1 MMSNLSWCLI
11 LLAVLAVLTFLVY
24 RYARTVFVLVL
35 CHNVVWAGAL
45 ALIATNL
52 IRYRPA
58 TAEAWLTLAAG
69 IAAFNIGA
77 VAVALLLA
85 RRRDRTTQPRWGA
98 WRAEQTTFA
107 ATRPVFF
114 VALALYCVGFAVY
127 LVSVHLRFGITT
139 LLLHPAAIRSAHG
152 TSYLETVPLPAR
164 ILLYLGPLLFVLLV
178 YRPGID
184 RPFPLVVR
192 IVGAL
197 GLAASMLALLQRSN
211 ILVAVLLWV
220 AALVSQRWSAR
231 KAPAADAPRR
241 GVAGFWQRLPRAV
254 QVVAGVIVLGL
265 GALLVFQG
273 VGGALNKVGQESLR
287 SGVVAPALARSG
299 LTSPF
304 QYYTAAPM
312 AFLQLAGSENHDW
325 PPERVRGVFVVGDW
339 NPQTWGASTFG
350 SVLKVVP
357 GAPHVDAISPFI
369 NTGVPTNVYTWFEP
383 FYRDF
388 RLPGVIVGALLLG
401 ALFGWLFIGRFRSQT
416 VFWISSVCMTT
427 VFLAPFAT
435 RIGST
440 LVLSLIV
447 YAAAITLVSRWSTA
461 RRSAA
466 ADEPAEVGV
475 R

>member
-1 MMSNLSWCLI
+1 MMSNLTWCLI
-11 LLAVLAVLTFLVY
+11 LLAVLAILTFLVH

-58 TAEAWLTLAAG
+58 TAGAWLTLGAG
-69 IAAFNIGA
+69 IVAFDIGA
-77 VAVALLLA
+77 AAVALLLA
-85 RRRDRTTQPRWGA
+85 RRRERPSQPRWGA
-98 WRAEQTTFA
+98 WRAQQTTFA
-107 ATRPVFF
+107 ATRPVFY
-114 VALALYCVGFAVY
+114 VASALYALGFAVY
-127 LVSVHLRFGITT
+127 LVSVHLRFGIGT

-178 YRPGID
+178 YRAGLD
-184 RPFPLVVR
+184 RPFPIAVR

-197 GLAASMLALLQRSN
+197 ALAASMLALLQRSN
-211 ILVAVLLWV
+211 IVIAVLLWV
-220 AALVSQRWSAR
+220 AVLVSQRWSSR
-231 KAPAADAPRR
+231 SDAAAAPRR
-241 GVAGFWQRLPRAV
+241 GLARYWQRLPRAV
-254 QVVAGVIVLGL
+254 QVIAGVAVLGL
-265 GALLVFQG
+265 GALIVFQG

-369 NTGVPTNVYTWFEP
+369 NTGVPTNVYTWMEP

-388 RLPGVIVGALLLG
+388 RLPGVIVGTLLLG
-401 ALFGWLFIGRFRSQT
+401 ALFGWLFVARFRSQT
-416 VFWISSVCMTT
+416 VFWISAVCMTT

-440 LVLSLIV
+440 LILSLIV
-447 YAAAITLVSRWSTA
+447 FAAAITLVSRWLTA
-461 RRSAA
+461 RRTAA
-466 ADEPAEVGV
+466 APEPLEEPVP
-475 R
+475 